1 MGALADELDW
11 SRPICEWDVG
21 SRDQVLYPAI
31 VPIEIGIW
39 RIDSGVA
46 RVSSS
51 ALADE
56 RRLEDVIEQDLS
68 ILGLDLLLIL
78 GRQVETVY
86 GKKIDL
92 LAIDADGVLYV
103 IELKKDRTPREI
115 VAQLLDYG
123 SWVGT
128 LTVDDISAIYAKRA
142 HGNGQSF
149 TEAFQ
154 DRFGAELPETLNES
168 HQLIIVAS
176 ELDASTE
183 RIVEYLSAYG
193 VPINA
198 LFFRYFK
205 DGSAEYIARSWLLD
219 PVEAEVRRKRTGTKR
234 TQAVWN
240 GRDFYVSFGEDEQR
254 SWEDAR
260 RYGFISGGGGKWY
273 SGTLSLL
280 EPGHRVFV
288 NIPQTGYV
296 GVGMVTESVQ
306 PVNEFMVEVD
316 GVRKPILEAPV
327 KAPNMGRELS
337 DPGRR
342 EYLVRVDWLKTVPRD
357 EAYWETG
364 FFANQNTV
372 CRLRQQFT
380 LDKLCR
386 HFGVADGTE
395 DAGTVVARAVV
406 SGADIPD

>member
-1 MGALADELDW
+1 M
-11 SRPICEWDVG
+11 
-21 SRDQVLYPAI
+21 
-31 VPIEIGIW
+31 PIEIGIW
-39 RIDSGVA
+39 RIDGGVA

-78 GRQVETVY
+78 GRQVETAY
-86 GKKIDL
+86 GKRIDL
-92 LAIDADGVLYV
+92 LAIDAEGVLYV
-103 IELKKDRTPREI
+103 IELKKDKTPREI

-128 LTVDDISAIYAKRA
+128 LTVDDIASIYAKRA
-142 HGNGQSF
+142 AGNGKSF
-149 TEAFQ
+149 ADAFR
-154 DRFGAELPETLNES
+154 DRFKTELPETLNES

-198 LFFRYFK
+198 LFFRYFS
-205 DGSAEYIARSWLLD
+205 DGSAEYLARSWLLD
-219 PVEAEVRRKRTGTKR
+219 PVEAEVRRKRSGTKR
-234 TQAVWN
+234 TQAPWN
-240 GRDFYVSFGEDEQR
+240 GRDFYVAFGEDEAR

-288 NIPQTGYV
+288 YIPQAGYV
-296 GVGMVTESVQ
+296 GVGIVTESVQ
-306 PVNEFMVEVD
+306 PVGEFTVDVD
-316 GVRKPILEAPV
+316 GVRKPILEAPLR
-327 KAPNMGRELS
+327 APNMTREIG
-337 DPGRR
+337 DPDRC
-342 EYLVRVDWLKTVPRD
+342 EYLVRVDWIKTVSRD
-357 EAYWETG
+357 EAYWEPG

-372 CRLRQQFT
+372 CRLRQPLT
-380 LDKLCR
+380 LEKLYER
-386 HFGVADGTE
+386 FGISDEIEDDTTIVGSAVVADS
-395 DAGTVVARAVV
+395 A
-406 SGADIPD
+406 

>member
-1 MGALADELDW
+1 
-11 SRPICEWDVG
+11 
-21 SRDQVLYPAI
+21 

-39 RIDSGVA
+39 RIDGGVA

-51 ALADE
+51 ALGDE
-56 RRLEDVIEQDLS
+56 KRLEDVIEQDLS

-78 GRQVETVY
+78 GRQVETAY

-123 SWVGT
+123 SWVGG
-128 LTVDDISAIYAKRA
+128 LTVETIASIYAKRVA
-142 HGNGQSF
+142 GNGKSF
-149 TEAFQ
+149 ADAFR
-154 DRFGAELPETLNES
+154 DRFSAELPETLNET

-198 LFFRYFK
+198 LFFRYFN
-205 DGSAEYIARSWLLD
+205 DGSAEYLARSWLLD

-234 TQAVWN
+234 TQAPWN

-296 GVGMVTESVQ
+296 GVGTVTESVQ
-306 PVNEFMVEVD
+306 PVSEFTVDVD
-316 GVRKPILEAPV
+316 GVRKPILEAPLQ
-327 KAPNMGRELS
+327 APNMTREIG
-337 DPGRR
+337 DPDRC
-342 EYLVRVDWLKTVPRD
+342 EYLVRVDWIKTVPRD
-357 EAYWETG
+357 EAYWEPG

-372 CRLRQQFT
+372 CRLRQPLT
-380 LDKLCR
+380 LEKLYER
-386 HFGVADGTE
+386 FGISDEIE
-395 DAGTVVARAVV
+395 DETTIVRSAVVAG
-406 SGADIPD
+406 SG